1 VRYTRQEGVSS
12 KRGAAEDFERAM
24 RILDLID
31 KESEVSTLMGIDIST
46 TSLAFSFYRDLRLS
60 KWGKIYIEGDDSY
73 SRSADAYNKFN
84 ALCRSASPSMVV
96 AESSIYVNNNN
107 VMKQLSMIL
116 GCVSASAVNAGSI
129 VKEVPPITWQSYIGN
144 KNYTKQEK
152 EKFLSD
158 NPDASPS
165 KIKQIMREERK
176 HRTISFAKER
186 FDVTVEDN
194 DVADA
199 IAIGFYGIE
208 NFAGGK

>member
-1 VRYTRQEGVSS
+1 MS
-12 KRGAAEDFERAM
+12 
-24 RILDLID
+24 ILDLIE
-31 KESEVSTLMGIDIST
+31 KEAPVVTVMGIDIST
-46 TSLAFSFYRDLRLS
+46 TSLAFSFFRDGKLS
-60 KWGKIYIEGDDSY
+60 KWGKVYIDGEDAY
-73 SRSADAYNKFN
+73 ERSADAYNKFN

-116 GCVSASAVNAGSI
+116 GCVSASAVNAGSL

-144 KNYTKQEK
+144 KNFTKAEK
-152 EKFLSD
+152 DKFRAD
-158 NPDASPS
+158 NPDATPS

-176 HRTISFAKER
+176 RRTIVFASEK
-186 FDVTVEDN
+186 FGVSVEDN

-199 IAIGFYGIE
+199 ISIGFYGLE